1 MQFLNIS
8 RSSENRIS
16 IATDV
21 FADSSNPSG
30 KNAQDN
36 GSNSAVKIAGNN
48 DFWTEL
54 ESNLKIILS
63 HASNSTTGPTTP
75 GTYSLHRQGGIV
87 SVCGTSKHH
96 QLVKNYLNVLRKT
109 ASSQVLI
116 EAKIIEVVLK
126 DEFRSGINWQKVS
139 NRGDLRLDASFGA
152 LASKSQFLDP
162 NAMQSSVVS
171 FGTAGK
177 TFSSIL
183 EALQE
188 FGSSR
193 TLSSPRLT
201 VMNNQAAILK
211 VAQNQVYFRLRYDKQ
226 YNTAVQ
232 RESVSISSDIQTVPI
247 GFVMTVQPSI
257 DVETGEIILFL
268 RPTISRLNKSVPDPA
283 VDIMNNSLAANGTT
297 TPSKPSLIP
306 VVEVREID
314 SILRLKDGGVAIL
327 GGLMEVRSI
336 QDTNGLPILNDI
348 EVVRELFSSYTA
360 GDQVVELVILLKAT
374 IMADSPSPPDAA
386 DQRLQQYVPDPR
398 PL

>member
-126 DEFRSGINWQKVS
+126 
-139 NRGDLRLDASFGA
+139 
-152 LASKSQFLDP
+152 
-162 NAMQSSVVS
+162 
-171 FGTAGK
+171 
-177 TFSSIL
+177 
-183 EALQE
+183 
-188 FGSSR
+188 
-193 TLSSPRLT
+193 
-201 VMNNQAAILK
+201 
-211 VAQNQVYFRLRYDKQ
+211 
-226 YNTAVQ
+226 
-232 RESVSISSDIQTVPI
+232 
-247 GFVMTVQPSI
+247 
-257 DVETGEIILFL
+257 
-268 RPTISRLNKSVPDPA
+268 
-283 VDIMNNSLAANGTT
+283 
-297 TPSKPSLIP
+297 
-306 VVEVREID
+306 
-314 SILRLKDGGVAIL
+314 
-327 GGLMEVRSI
+327 
-336 QDTNGLPILNDI
+336 
-348 EVVRELFSSYTA
+348 
-360 GDQVVELVILLKAT
+360 
-374 IMADSPSPPDAA
+374 
-386 DQRLQQYVPDPR
+386 R
-398 PL
+398 PLHNLV